1 MTRWMAGFATG
12 VAAGMVC
19 GAWVGALLTAA
30 AIETIGRAVELPG
43 KVRVPDEVPEAWSVT
58 W

>member
-1 MTRWMAGFATG
+1 MRFTAGFLSG
-12 VAAGMVC
+12 VLIGC
-19 GAWVGALLTAA
+19 WVGAVAA
-30 AIETIGRAVELPG
+30 VMVLETIGRAVELPG